1 MKPVCTVEKLLGL
14 EKDIAEENDSSGGNV
29 VVGIRI
35 KEKVRLYFLDNTD
48 DTKNTRKME
57 SILNLHKMYKI
68 FLHEE
73 RYEEYH
79 RLIEFTL
86 KRLVYEEHFTI
97 KMGGV
102 ILNNH
107 AKYEMKKFVL
117 NRCKEF
123 IVCLKSL

>member
-97 KMGGV
+97 KMGWV

-107 AKYEMKKFVL
+107 AKYEK
-117 NRCKEF
+117 
-123 IVCLKSL
+123 VCFEPM